1 MKVKAKIECTGEG
14 YKDFHVDEIR
24 DLPKQLAN
32 KLIAFSY
39 VEEVKKKD
47 GEK

>member
-14 YKDFHVDEIR
+14 YKDFHIGEIR
-24 DLPKQLAN
+24 NLPKQLAE

-39 VEEVKKKD
+39 AEEVKKGDK
-47 GEK
+47 